1 MLSDRTIKA
10 IEGAAKAVHNGCKA
24 KKLLKIMGACPDL
37 WLRAYANIYPN
48 KGALTRGVDDNTL
61 DGFSM
66 ERVNNLIQAIKHG
79 AYSPKPVRRVHI
91 PKDKLNPK
99 GKTRPLGIPTG
110 DDKLVQEV
118 MRMILEA
125 LYEPVFSEDSH
136 GFRPHRSCHT
146 ALDGIRSGWKSTKW
160 FCEVDIKGYFD
171 NIDHTKLLDILK
183 KRIEDETFLSLLGK
197 FLKAGYVE
205 DWRWNATHSGTP
217 QGGIVSPIL
226 ANVYLHELDIFMQR
240 LKEQFNKGERRRVN
254 REYARL
260 VNRAYL
266 RRKRLREAGSL
277 GEEEARNLREKI
289 AALKEQYPRQPNGNL
304 DLDAPAYRK
313 LDNELTKL
321 QAVLRDRGPID
332 DDEVDRLNS
341 EIKVFAK
348 QYNAMPANDMHDP
361 NFRRLHYVRYADDF
375 LIGVTGTKDEAEA
388 IRAQVRAFIED
399 ELKLA
404 VSTEKSRLGAFEDGC
419 RFLGYGIKMRRE
431 AKRMRTVVGR
441 RDGRA
446 IHAVKRTITGHIHF
460 SVPEEKCRKFVR
472 SHGYGV
478 YDTGRTG
485 FWPRKWMSQCSEYE
499 IVTQYNAEMRGF
511 ANYYN
516 RCARLYLNKVEW
528 IWLNSLIRTLGWK
541 WGHMTPSAVYSRL
554 RQPDGA
560 YALEF
565 RGKDGK
571 PRLLKIYSL
580 TDRRRISYG
589 DKGPEN
595 PYVDIQP
602 RAGWMLGRTELL
614 RRLNAHICEY
624 CWDEEGPFEVH
635 HVRKMKDIAEGKSMW
650 QRLMIARQ
658 RKTMVLCLP
667 CHHRLHQG
675 TLPDNR
681 FWKNVDTV
689 DGEPDA

>member
-61 DGFSM
+61 DGFST

-99 GKTRPLGIPTG
+99 GKARPLGIPTG
-110 DDKLVQEV
+110 DDKLIQEV

-125 LYEPVFSEDSH
+125 LYEPVFSDDSH

-146 ALDGIRSGWKSTKW
+146 ALDGIRSSWKSTKW

-183 KRIEDETFLSLLGK
+183 KRIEDEAFLSLLGK

-226 ANVYLHELDIFMQR
+226 ANVYLHELDVFMQG
-240 LKEQFNKGERRRVN
+240 LKDQFNKGERRRAN

-260 VNRAYL
+260 MNRAYL

-277 GEEEARNLREKI
+277 GAEEARSLREKI
-289 AALKEQYPRQPNGNL
+289 AALKEQYPRKPNGKL

-332 DDEVDRLNS
+332 DDEVARLNS
-341 EIKVFAK
+341 EIKVLAK
-348 QYNAMPANDMHDP
+348 QYNTMPANDMHDP

-375 LIGVTGTKDEAEA
+375 LIGVTGTKDEAET
-388 IRAQVRAFIED
+388 IKAQVRAFIED
-399 ELKLA
+399 ELKLE

-419 RFLGYGIKMRRE
+419 RFLGYRRRE
-431 AKRMRTVVGR
+431 EYVAEADDRPAAEDDGVVS
-441 RDGRA
+441 
-446 IHAVKRTITGHIHF
+446 AVSPPAPPRHPPGQP
-460 SVPEEKCRKFVR
+460 VLEKC
-472 SHGYGV
+472 
-478 YDTGRTG
+478 
-485 FWPRKWMSQCSEYE
+485 
-499 IVTQYNAEMRGF
+499 
-511 ANYYN
+511 
-516 RCARLYLNKVEW
+516 
-528 IWLNSLIRTLGWK
+528 
-541 WGHMTPSAVYSRL
+541 
-554 RQPDGA
+554 
-560 YALEF
+560 
-565 RGKDGK
+565 
-571 PRLLKIYSL
+571 
-580 TDRRRISYG
+580 
-589 DKGPEN
+589 
-595 PYVDIQP
+595 
-602 RAGWMLGRTELL
+602 
-614 RRLNAHICEY
+614 
-624 CWDEEGPFEVH
+624 
-635 HVRKMKDIAEGKSMW
+635 
-650 QRLMIARQ
+650 
-658 RKTMVLCLP
+658 
-667 CHHRLHQG
+667 
-675 TLPDNR
+675 
-681 FWKNVDTV
+681 
-689 DGEPDA
+689 